1 MASHS
6 TLLDLITSLQVD
18 LINFRLNVDQYLEHS
33 LKDLKILDEVKFLLE
48 EHNLESL
55 TSEWDSTLL
64 AVRHL
69 PHAIVAMFTML
80 QCKHCMMSLLYYRT
94 TTFFIVGEVLRQLSV
109 AIQPQAAIQLQS
121 GGGLPLSR
129 PATAPPQVSV
139 EAIDSVMDITEED
152 LLGDSLGG
160 EEDPLIYEVTEED
173 GDSDIEIVWER
184 RQRYVSNN

>member
-1 MASHS
+1 
-6 TLLDLITSLQVD
+6 
-18 LINFRLNVDQYLEHS
+18 
-33 LKDLKILDEVKFLLE
+33 
-48 EHNLESL
+48 
-55 TSEWDSTLL
+55 
-64 AVRHL
+64 
-69 PHAIVAMFTML
+69 
-80 QCKHCMMSLLYYRT
+80 MSLLYYRT